1 MKLSIDPHADI
12 LLPKLPLTLE
22 KTWPTGSLRRGPL
35 CSHFPGCPCLP
46 PSEWPVFYSLEAWHI
61 GCRGIRPLSS
71 LLLYCCCGLFWPR
84 QVQHRDIRSAFQ
96 PGARG
101 QVHYSTA
108 LLGWPAAALPHG
120 RLHKSCLPRGC
131 QNDPPSPSESS
142 LGYRGLPYCR
152 QGPPWRNQSLQG
164 SSPALL

>member
-120 RLHKSCLPRGC
+120 RLQSVLHRQQAVGEGLDGILAFDIS
-131 QNDPPSPSESS
+131 SSERRRTFSAS
-142 LGYRGLPYCR
+142 
-152 QGPPWRNQSLQG
+152 
-164 SSPALL
+164 ALARR